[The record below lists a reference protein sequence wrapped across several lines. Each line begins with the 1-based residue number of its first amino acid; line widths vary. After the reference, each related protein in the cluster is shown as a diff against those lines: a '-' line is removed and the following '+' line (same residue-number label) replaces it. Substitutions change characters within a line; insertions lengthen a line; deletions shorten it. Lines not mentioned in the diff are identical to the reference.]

1 MHLCTFVL
9 FHLNIMALIGLRNVA
24 LSYGG
29 PPILEN
35 VDLAIEPGERICL
48 LGRNGT
54 GKSTLMKIISGELK
68 ADSGEVIV
76 QQGLKTAYLSQQVPT
91 GCDGDVFSVVADG
104 AGDVGSL
111 INEFHLLSDKLAET
125 GDMEVADKLCKVQTR
140 MDAADCWQ
148 ASQQVESIITRMGLD
163 QKAKFTPLS
172 AGMKRRVLLARGLV
186 CRPDILMLDEPTNH
200 LDIEAIMWLEEF
212 LLKFEGTL
220 VFVTH
225 DRSFLKKLA
234 TRIIDIDRTRVL
246 SFTCD
251 YDKYL
256 ERKEQFLAEEAR
268 QNELFDKR
276 LAEEEVWIRQGVKER
291 RKRNEG
297 RVRRLK
303 DMRNQRS
310 DRKEVIGKVK
320 VELQT
325 GPLAGRKVIEAK
337 HICFSYNADKSNPII
352 EDFSTIIQRGDRV
365 GIIGPN
371 GSGKSTL
378 IKVLLKEYETTGGH
392 VRHGTNLEVAYFDQL
407 HSTLDMD
414 KTVQENL
421 CPGTDKIVINDK
433 PRHVLGY
440 LKDFLFTAKQAR
452 NAVANL
458 SGGERNRLLLAKLFS
473 QPANV
478 LVLDEPTNDLDMETL
493 ELLEELLLDYEGTI
507 LMVSHDRQFLN
518 NVVTSTIAMEG
529 NGLVKEYGGGYDDW
543 LIQSGAAQKKIELQF
558 IDSEKKQSKAEKA
571 AAFEEQKELRKKQKP
586 KKMSFND
593 KKELD
598 SLPARIEQLETELGK
613 LNNAMADPAFFKQS
627 QDIISAHTAKVQQTD
642 NDLKSAYERWEYL
655 EELAAECEQ

>member
-1 MHLCTFVL
+1 
-9 FHLNIMALIGLRNVA
+9 MALIGLRNIA

-35 VDLAIEPGERICL
+35 VDLAIEHGERICL
-48 LGRNGT
+48 LGRNGA
-54 GKSTLMKIISGELK
+54 GKSTLMKIISGELIPDK
-68 ADSGEVIV
+68 GEVLR
-76 QQGLKTAYLSQQVPT
+76 QQGLRTAYLSQQVPT
-91 GCDGDVFSVVADG
+91 GCDGDIFSVVAEG
-104 AGDVGSL
+104 TGEVGSL
-111 INEFHLLSDKLAET
+111 INEFHLLSEKLSET
-125 GDMEVADKLCKVQTR
+125 GDMEVAEKLCKVQAR

-163 QKAKFTPLS
+163 PKAKFTPLS
-172 AGMKRRVLLARGLV
+172 AGMKRRVLLAQGLV

-200 LDIEAIMWLEEF
+200 LDIEAILWLEEF
-212 LLKFEGTL
+212 LLKFDGTII
-220 VFVTH
+220 FVTH
-225 DRSFLKKLA
+225 DRSFLKKLS
-234 TRIIDIDRTRVL
+234 TRILDIDRTRVL
-246 SFTCD
+246 SFSCD
-251 YDKYL
+251 YDKYM
-256 ERKEQFLAEEAR
+256 ERKEQFMAEEAR

-276 LAEEEVWIRQGVKER
+276 LAEEEVWIRKGVKER

-303 DMRNQRS
+303 DMRVQRS
-310 DRKEVIGKVK
+310 ERKEVIGKVK

-325 GPLAGRKVIEAK
+325 GPLAGMKVIEAK
-337 HICFSYNADKSNPII
+337 HISFSYNQDKTNLII
-352 EDFSTIIQRGDRV
+352 NDFSTIIQRGDRV

-378 IKVLLKEYETTGGH
+378 IKVLLKEFETTGGH

-407 HSTLDMD
+407 HSSLDME

-452 NAVANL
+452 NVVANL

-543 LIQSGAAQKKIELQF
+543 LIQSGKAQKKIELQF
-558 IDSEKKQSKAEKA
+558 IDTENKQSKADKA
-571 AAFEEQKELRKKQKP
+571 AAFEEHKEQRKKLKP

-593 KKELD
+593 RKELD
-598 SLPARIEQLETELGK
+598 GLPARIEQLEAELEK
-613 LNNAMADPAFFKQS
+613 LNSAMSDPAFFKQS
-627 QDIISAHTAKVQQTD
+627 QGIISAHTAKVEQIN
-642 NDLKSAYERWEYL
+642 NDLKDAYERWELL
-655 EELAAECEQ
+655 EELAAECE